1 MFFFKNDLNEKI
13 QNWKLHKEDFD
24 LNLAIKYFRQIADAI
39 NFLHTKNP
47 RVIHRDLKPK
57 NIFLKS
63 DEVIKVGDF
72 GVSTFLKNAPIE
84 SNELL
89 SEQTYVGTSCYR
101 APEVLSLSDYNE
113 SIDIWAFACIIFE
126 CIKFEL
132 AFPLAK
138 QRDLI
143 DFFKSIKSSS
153 LSHIPDLELDSK
165 YEKLSQLYKE

>member
-1 MFFFKNDLNEKI
+1 MLERYGKRIKTHNENFFTQNE
-13 QNWKLHKEDFD
+13 NFTAHSTLLHT
-24 LNLAIKYFRQIADAI
+24 NGS

-72 GVSTFLKNAPIE
+72 GVSTFVKNAPRE

-89 SEQTYVGTSCYR
+89 SEQTYVGTYCYR

-113 SIDIWAFACIIFE
+113 SIDMWAFGCIIFE

-138 QRDLI
+138 QRDLCNG
-143 DFFKSIKSSS
+143 
-153 LSHIPDLELDSK
+153 
-165 YEKLSQLYKE
+165 

>member
-1 MFFFKNDLNEKI
+1 MNEKI

-24 LNLAIKYFRQIADAI
+24 LNLVIKYFRQIADAI

-57 NIFLKS
+57 NIFIKS
-63 DEVIKVGDF
+63 DGLIKVGDF
-72 GVSTFLKNAPIE
+72 GVSTFVKNVPIE
-84 SNELL
+84 SNE
-89 SEQTYVGTSCYR
+89 SEQTYVGTDCYR
-101 APEVLSLSDYNE
+101 APEILSFREYNE
-113 SIDIWAFACIIFE
+113 SIDNWAFGCIIYE

-132 AFPLAK
+132 AFPLAR

-143 DFFKSIKSSS
+143 DLYIGRNSNSS
-153 LSHIPDLELDSK
+153 LNHIPDLELDSK